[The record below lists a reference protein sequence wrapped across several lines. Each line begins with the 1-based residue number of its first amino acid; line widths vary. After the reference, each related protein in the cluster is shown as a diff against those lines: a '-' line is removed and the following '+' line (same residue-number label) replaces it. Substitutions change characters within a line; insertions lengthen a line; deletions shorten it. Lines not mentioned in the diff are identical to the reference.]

1 MNSNKYFNIEKINED
16 IIFIPYEGFD
26 TLLIWLPGFGQTAND
41 FFNDFDK
48 DEINIPVPRK
58 TKVIILTAPVSTNI
72 NTKYKLNAWFDYKDR
87 SSNKKIIFEDTLIPH
102 RERIINIINNEVSYF
117 KGDYSKIFL
126 GGFSQGAAM
135 SLVIG
140 LYINKLIGGIIC
152 CSGFYLPL
160 IRPLEIHKKL
170 PIFISHGDKD
180 KVTTLLYAKQT
191 FSILFNGDYNLTY
204 KEYNINHEV
213 NSEIYNDIKK
223 FMELNKN
230 RLEINPKF

>member
-1 MNSNKYFNIEKINED
+1 M
-16 IIFIPYEGFD
+16 
-26 TLLIWLPGFGQTAND
+26 
-41 FFNDFDK
+41 
-48 DEINIPVPRK
+48 
-58 TKVIILTAPVSTNI
+58 TAPVSTNI

-160 IRPLEIHKKL
+160 IMPLEIHKKL